1 MKNII
6 TFDKQKIPS
15 IIILALIVFG
25 LLFGAVHPEISDK
38 FAEGATGTV
47 KWFFELIQG
56 SISFLQPD
64 FSKIS

>member
-25 LLFGAVHPEISDK
+25 LLYGAVHPEISDR
-38 FAEGATGTV
+38 FAEGATNTV
-47 KWFFELIQG
+47 KWFFELIRG
-56 SISFLQPD
+56 AITSLQPD
-64 FSKIS
+64 FSNA